1 MTDPPDAR
9 VTRAKSQRDAHEA
22 TLGVVEGLRA
32 SAALQGAPLMDMS
45 SASMQSPP
53 DCATDP
59 PTAHKAPGAQPRA
72 PDIPYG

>member
-22 TLGVVEGLRA
+22 ALGAVEGLRA

-45 SASMQSPP
+45 SAFMQSPP

-72 PDIPYG
+72 PDRR